1 MAPRRVALLVAIV
14 SALTSAAPAG
24 ASGGPVPGAALQ
36 GSYLLAGRVKVQGHI
51 RGEHSGQSVLRTWRF
66 QPGCPSGPC
75 PTVTLTRPRAGGVDT
90 VLLKQMQPGYYV
102 GHGSYFAPLR
112 CAGKIYRPG
121 ERVPFTI
128 TVTVTTAV
136 TINGVLTAGRLYT
149 TYANPIRFN
158 LTPCVAVLGHDSAS
172 YHGHIVP
179 TG

>member
-1 MAPRRVALLVAIV
+1 MAMGRVALLAAVACV
-14 SALTSAAPAG
+14 LVSAAPA
-24 ASGGPVPGAALQ
+24 AANGGPVPGAALQ
-36 GSYLLAGRVKVQGHI
+36 GSFLLAGRVKVQGHI
-51 RGEHSGQSVLRTWRF
+51 RGEHTGQTVLRTWQF

-75 PTVTLTRPRAGGVDT
+75 QTVTLTRPRAGGIDT
-90 VLLKQMQPGYYV
+90 VVLQQVQPGYYV
-102 GHGSYFAPLR
+102 GRGSYYAPLS

-136 TINGVLTAGRLYT
+136 TVNGVLTAGRLYT
-149 TYANPIRFN
+149 TYSNPIRFN

-179 TG
+179 AG